1 MDNKIILYHG
11 SEKIIENPI
20 FGAGKKNNDFGL
32 GFYCTESN
40 DLAKEWAVSSLNN
53 GFSNKYTL
61 DTEYLKVLNLNS
73 SDYTILNWI
82 AILVEHRLFSI
93 KTPVARRAKQYLI
106 DYFSINVNAYD
117 LIIGYRAD
125 DSYFD
130 YAESFV
136 NNGVSVEQLAMAM
149 RLGKLGEQIVLKS
162 KFAFSHLH
170 YEGFENAEKDKYYIL
185 RKARNEEANQ
195 LYLTM
200 LEEESDGLY
209 IQDIMR
215 GGISNDD
222 PRIPRNLSASCPG
235 SPWGCV

>member
-93 KTPVARRAKQYLI
+93 KLLFCKWVVIIRLFTMFRAHCI
-106 DYFSINVNAYD
+106 PI
-117 LIIGYRAD
+117 
-125 DSYFD
+125 
-130 YAESFV
+130 
-136 NNGVSVEQLAMAM
+136 
-149 RLGKLGEQIVLKS
+149 
-162 KFAFSHLH
+162 SH
-170 YEGFENAEKDKYYIL
+170 FFW
-185 RKARNEEANQ
+185 R
-195 LYLTM
+195 
-200 LEEESDGLY
+200 
-209 IQDIMR
+209 
-215 GGISNDD
+215 
-222 PRIPRNLSASCPG
+222 
-235 SPWGCV
+235 

>member
-1 MDNKIILYHG
+1 MEKEIILYHG
-11 SEKIIENPI
+11 SEKIIENPV

-40 DLAKEWAVSSLNN
+40 DLAKEWAVSSLND

-106 DYFSINVNAYD
+106 DYFSINVNAYA

-130 YAESFV
+130 YAESFL
-136 NNGVSVEQLAMAM
+136 NNTISVEQLAQAM
-149 RLGKLGEQIVLKS
+149 RLGKLGEQIVIKS
-162 KFAFSHLH
+162 QFAFSNLKFEG
-170 YEGFENAEKDKYYIL
+170 YETADKNQYYDF
-185 RKARNEEANQ
+185 RKVRNDEANQ
-195 LYLTM
+195 YYLKM
-200 LEEESDGLY
+200 LDQEMDGLF
-209 IQDIMR
+209 IQDIIR
-215 GGISNDD
+215 GGIKNDD
-222 PRIPRNLSASCPG
+222 SRIPRNICK
-235 SPWGCV
+235 

>member
-40 DLAKEWAVSSLNN
+40 DLAKEWAVSSLND

-130 YAESFV
+130 YAESFL
-136 NNGVSVEQLAMAM
+136 NNTISVEQLAQAM
-149 RLGKLGEQIVLKS
+149 RLGKLGEQIVIKS
-162 KFAFSHLH
+162 QFAFSNLKFEG
-170 YEGFENAEKDKYYIL
+170 YETADKNQYYDF
-185 RKARNEEANQ
+185 RKVRNDEANQ
-195 LYLTM
+195 YYLKM
-200 LEEESDGLY
+200 LDQEMDGLF
-209 IQDIMR
+209 IQDIIR
-215 GGISNDD
+215 GGIKNDD
-222 PRIPRNLSASCPG
+222 PRIPRNICK
-235 SPWGCV
+235 